1 VDHNSKLSILH
12 SQLVLLVEDNRR
24 VQMNNR
30 EILERHGYK
39 VLLAMNLAETRAAVR
54 ARMPDVIVLDLALP
68 DGNGLDFLAELRK
81 TSGVPVLVLT
91 ADQTPEKSSE
101 SLDVGSDDF
110 LRKPYSLK
118 EFRARVDAL
127 MRRAARVP
135 ETVAKG
141 AFTLDMTKMTAYANG
156 EDMLLTGR
164 DFFLLKF
171 FLEREN
177 QFMAADYI
185 YETVW
190 GAPMAADDSAVKN
203 AVSRLRKKMSGTD
216 RTIVFDRGKG
226 CYRFGEES

>member
-1 VDHNSKLSILH
+1 MDNNSPII
-12 SQLVLLVEDNRR
+12 LLVEDNRR
-24 VQMNNR
+24 VQMNNK
-30 EILERHGYK
+30 EILERHGYNI
-39 VLLAMNLAETRAAVR
+39 VLAMNLAEARAAIL
-54 ARMPDVIVLDLALP
+54 ARMPDVIVLDIALP

-110 LRKPYSLK
+110 LRKPYVLK
-118 EFRARVDAL
+118 ELRARVDAL

-141 AFTLDMTKMTAYANG
+141 PFTLDMTKMIAHVNG
-156 EDMLLTGR
+156 EDMLLTGK

-177 QFMAADYI
+177 QFMTAEYL
-185 YETVW
+185 YEKVW
-190 GAPMAADDSAVKN
+190 GQQMMNDNQAVK
-203 AVSRLRKKMSGTD
+203 ASVSRLRNKITNSGFS
-216 RTIVFDRGKG
+216 IIWCRGEGYCLQK
-226 CYRFGEES
+226 S